1 MNKDKPLFDVQNKY
15 KNVLEFKV
23 YVNQSSMT
31 TLRQKEMAF
40 TDSRVLAVQQKQ
52 KNDDFIRL

>member
-1 MNKDKPLFDVQNKY
+1 MNKDKSLFDVQNKY

-23 YVNQSSMT
+23 CQSSMT

-40 TDSRVLAVQQKQ
+40 TDSRVLAV
-52 KNDDFIRL
+52 

>member
-40 TDSRVLAVQQKQ
+40 TDS
-52 KNDDFIRL
+52 IEC